1 VSIINNAPGTT
12 VYYTTDGSTPTYPIT
27 GTTLQYTGTALTLT
41 PGLTVKAIA
50 VTVPVIPGSP
60 NFTATN
66 SSYTGP
72 TPSIADTTDCYTTAL
87 IGAGGYTA
95 GTTTGFSKTGT
106 CWPATVSLS
115 LGNNQYPSAVATATY
130 TAQSSVPLPAPTI
143 SPVGAN
149 LNYPAT
155 TTVHVTDS
163 VAGTSIYYT
172 TDGTTPTYPVTG
184 TTQAYSG
191 SILVNQT
198 ETIKA
203 IAVKA
208 GYSNSP
214 VATSYAFTDKLPQ
227 PSFAVDNTT
236 TPHSVPP
243 GSYSTTGVGV
253 DVKPVDTDGS
263 AVICYTTDGSTPTA
277 TTAGTCSHGS
287 SVVPFTVGA
296 GAPGTYKVQVLAT
309 QSNYT
314 NSNTTIGYYV
324 IKN

>member
-1 VSIINNAPGTT
+1 
-12 VYYTTDGSTPTYPIT
+12 
-27 GTTLQYTGTALTLT
+27 
-41 PGLTVKAIA
+41 
-50 VTVPVIPGSP
+50 
-60 NFTATN
+60 
-66 SSYTGP
+66 
-72 TPSIADTTDCYTTAL
+72 
-87 IGAGGYTA
+87 
-95 GTTTGFSKTGT
+95 
-106 CWPATVSLS
+106 
-115 LGNNQYPSAVATATY
+115 
-130 TAQSSVPLPAPTI
+130 
-143 SPVGAN
+143 VGAN